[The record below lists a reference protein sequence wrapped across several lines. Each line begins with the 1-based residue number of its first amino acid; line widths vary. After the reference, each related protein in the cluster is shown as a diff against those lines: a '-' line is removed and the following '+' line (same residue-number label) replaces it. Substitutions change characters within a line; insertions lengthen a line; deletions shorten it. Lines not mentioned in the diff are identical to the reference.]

1 MKSMDR
7 VLALEAVLFWK
18 GEPTTRAALA
28 EFLAVSEGELQS
40 AVEEL
45 RERLMGRGVRLLE
58 VYDTLALVTA
68 PEVAELIARITKEE
82 LSRDIGKAGLET
94 LSVIL
99 YRGPLSKPEIDY
111 IRGVNTSSTLRT
123 LLSRGLLERTEN
135 PEDAREYLYRP
146 AIELLAHLGIK
157 NGKELPEYATI
168 AAELAAFEQANGPR
182 PENGVSTDT

>member
-58 VYDTLALVTA
+58 VYHTLALVTA

-111 IRGVNTSSTLRT
+111 IRGVNSQYILRS
-123 LLSRGLLERTEN
+123 LLVRGLIERLSN
-135 PEDAREYLYRP
+135 PKDSRTFTYRATP
-146 AIELLAHLGIK
+146 ELLAQLGVTTMQT
-157 NGKELPEYATI
+157 LPEWERITG
-168 AAELAAFEQANGPR
+168 ELDAFMEKH
-182 PENGVSTDT
+182 E